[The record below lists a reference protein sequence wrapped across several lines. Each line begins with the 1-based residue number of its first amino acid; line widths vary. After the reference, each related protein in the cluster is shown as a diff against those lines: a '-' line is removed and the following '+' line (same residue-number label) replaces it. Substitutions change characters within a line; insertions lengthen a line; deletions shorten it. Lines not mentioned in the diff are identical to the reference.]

1 MSARFAWATA
11 WPSSPAQRACMA
23 ALLAACALLAG
34 CDRTEPAAA
43 VPAAAE
49 LTGDVAFEATGYYCG
64 MLLADHAGPKGQI
77 HLAQRAKPLWFSSV
91 RDTIA
96 FTRLPEEPRDISA
109 IYVND
114 MGRARDWEHPEA
126 GTWIDA
132 TKAWYVI
139 ESDRRGG
146 MGAPEAIPFGE
157 RSAADAFRQAH
168 GGKVLR
174 LKEIPDAYVLGPVDL
189 QPAGKGTPTQGDP
202 AEHSSTHSSA
212 PPAPA
217 AAAAAPGAT
226 RP

>member
-11 WPSSPAQRACMA
+11 RPSSPAQRACMA

-77 HLAQRAKPLWFSSV
+77 HLAQRDKPLWFSSV

-126 GTWIDA
+126 GTWINA
-132 TKAWYVI
+132 STAWYVI
-139 ESDRRGG
+139 DSDRRGG

-157 RSAADAFRQAH
+157 RAAADAFRQAH

-189 QPAGKGTPTQGDP
+189 KPASGGASAPAGD
-202 AEHSSTHSSA
+202 ADHSPTHSRV

-217 AAAAAPGAT
+217 APASGAA